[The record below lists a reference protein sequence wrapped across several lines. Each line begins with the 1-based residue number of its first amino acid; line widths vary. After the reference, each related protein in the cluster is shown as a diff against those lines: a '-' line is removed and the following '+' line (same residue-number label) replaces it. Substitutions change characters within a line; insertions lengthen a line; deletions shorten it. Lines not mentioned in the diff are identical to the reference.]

1 MEVKKGGLEED
12 HQSSSL
18 KEKIVNRK
26 KPIHL
31 FILNGIDAFFVFGFV
46 KVFGI
51 LAYDRKFL
59 SGKQFEHF
67 WSPGWR
73 WAFNGMIRKLLTGPR
88 PWDSVGLSADHAI
101 AVEMLTFTL
110 MI

>member
-51 LAYDRKFL
+51 LAYDFFPE
-59 SGKQFEHF
+59 SNSSIFGHQD
-67 WSPGWR
+67 GV
-73 WAFNGMIRKLLTGPR
+73 GP
-88 PWDSVGLSADHAI
+88 ST
-101 AVEMLTFTL
+101 E
-110 MI
+110 

>member
-46 KVFGI
+46 KVLG
-51 LAYDRKFL
+51 Y
-59 SGKQFEHF
+59 S
-67 WSPGWR
+67 
-73 WAFNGMIRKLLTGPR
+73 
-88 PWDSVGLSADHAI
+88 
-101 AVEMLTFTL
+101 L
-110 MI
+110 MIENFFPESNSSIFGHQDGVGPSTE

>member
-31 FILNGIDAFFVFGFV
+31 FILNGIDAFFVFGDYC
-46 KVFGI
+46 G
-51 LAYDRKFL
+51 
-59 SGKQFEHF
+59 
-67 WSPGWR
+67 
-73 WAFNGMIRKLLTGPR
+73 
-88 PWDSVGLSADHAI
+88 
-101 AVEMLTFTL
+101 
-110 MI
+110 

>member
-51 LAYDRKFL
+51 LAYARISFRKAIRAFL
-59 SGKQFEHF
+59 VT
-67 WSPGWR
+67 R
-73 WAFNGMIRKLLTGPR
+73 MAL
-88 PWDSVGLSADHAI
+88 GLQRND
-101 AVEMLTFTL
+101 
-110 MI
+110 

>member
-67 WSPGWR
+67 WSPGNCSLATAVGFR
-73 WAFNGMIRKLLTGPR
+73 
-88 PWDSVGLSADHAI
+88 GLSADHAI

>member
-46 KVFGI
+46 KVI
-51 LAYDRKFL
+51 
-59 SGKQFEHF
+59 
-67 WSPGWR
+67 
-73 WAFNGMIRKLLTGPR
+73 
-88 PWDSVGLSADHAI
+88 I
-101 AVEMLTFTL
+101 AAEMLRRSRLRCCGVPRCAATR
-110 MI
+110 

>member
-67 WSPGWR
+67 LVTR
-73 WAFNGMIRKLLTGPR
+73 MAL
-88 PWDSVGLSADHAI
+88 GLQRND
-101 AVEMLTFTL
+101 
-110 MI
+110 